1 MKQIIYQA
9 LPRLWGKGH
18 FSDWTGKAFS
28 YLKTLGVDY
37 LWLTGVPRHESGTPF
52 TKGCPGSPYA
62 IIDWYDVNPYLADNE
77 DKRMH
82 EFELLIK
89 RAHLAG
95 IKIMIDYIPNHVGRS
110 YAGDLPCFDHCD
122 GDWTDTRKVN
132 WNDPSTVDK
141 MVDILCFWANKG
153 IDGFRCD
160 MVELVSAEALGEVVR
175 RTRSAFPGLVF
186 VAETYIKE
194 NYRRYLSTSSIDI
207 LYDKSG
213 SYDILRAISNGNCSA
228 TALTSNWQWQAEI
241 QGAMLNF
248 LENHDEQRLASR
260 FWNNGR
266 RYPWAELAFS
276 VLFNEASFMLYYGQ
290 EWMDDAAE
298 TDNGRTSIYDFTSPS
313 GVRRAAHFARTGK
326 AIKLN
331 DAADTDSLDCYRR
344 YLELMQTA
352 ASPLMRQG
360 SNWDL
365 CYLQNDCKWNRDN
378 MFAFARYDGHG
389 AAVVICNFSDSDTEL
404 SVRLPEELLKYTGG
418 MRSINMEAR
427 AGDYSIIYFWDTC
440 KLPWHNVT

>member
-248 LENHDEQRLASR
+248 LENHDEQRIASR

-276 VLFNEASFMLYYGQ
+276 VLFNKASFMLYYGQ

-427 AGDYSIIYFWDTC
+427 AGDYSIIYFF
-440 KLPWHNVT
+440 V

>member
-77 DKRMH
+77 NKRMH

-313 GVRRAAHFARTGK
+313 GVRRATHFARTGK

-427 AGDYSIIYFWDTC
+427 AGDYSIIYFF
-440 KLPWHNVT
+440 V

>member
-331 DAADTDSLDCYRR
+331 AADTDSLDCYRR

-427 AGDYSIIYFWDTC
+427 AGDYSIIYFF
-440 KLPWHNVT
+440 V

>member
-326 AIKLN
+326 ALN

-427 AGDYSIIYFWDTC
+427 AGDYSIIYFF
-440 KLPWHNVT
+440 V

>member
-77 DKRMH
+77 NKRMH

-276 VLFNEASFMLYYGQ
+276 GLFNDASFMLYYGQ

-427 AGDYSIIYFWDTC
+427 AGDYSIIYFF
-440 KLPWHNVT
+440 V

>member
-28 YLKTLGVDY
+28 YLKALGVDY

-186 VAETYIKE
+186 VAETYVKE

-389 AAVVICNFSDSDTEL
+389 AAVVICNFSDFDTEL

-418 MRSINMEAR
+418 MRNINMEAR
-427 AGDYSIIYFWDTC
+427 AGDYAIIYFF
-440 KLPWHNVT
+440 V

>member
-186 VAETYIKE
+186 VAETYVKE

-313 GVRRAAHFARTGK
+313 GVRRAAHFAKTGK

-427 AGDYSIIYFWDTC
+427 AGDYSIIYFF
-440 KLPWHNVT
+440 V

>member
-28 YLKTLGVDY
+28 YLKALGVDY

-186 VAETYIKE
+186 VAETYVKE

-427 AGDYSIIYFWDTC
+427 AGDYSIIYFF
-440 KLPWHNVT
+440 V

>member
-1 MKQIIYQA
+1 MTVYQV
-9 LPRLWGKGH
+9 LTRLWGSGK
-18 FSDWTGKAFS
+18 FSAFDS
-28 YLKTLGVDY
+28 RSLAYLNQLGVTHVWY
-37 LWLTGVPRHESGTPF
+37 TGVLRHSSGKNYV
-52 TKGCPGSPYA
+52 KGNIGSPYS
-62 IIDWYDVNPYLADNE
+62 IVDYYDVNPYLADNE

-160 MVELVSAEALGEVVR
+160 MVELVSADALGEVVR

-186 VAETYIKE
+186 VAETYVKE

-276 VLFNEASFMLYYGQ
+276 MLFNEASFMLYYGQ

-331 DAADTDSLDCYRR
+331 AADTDSLDCYRR

-427 AGDYSIIYFWDTC
+427 AGDYSIIYFF
-440 KLPWHNVT
+440 V

>member
-427 AGDYSIIYFWDTC
+427 AGDYSIIYFF
-440 KLPWHNVT
+440 V

>member
-95 IKIMIDYIPNHVGRS
+95 INIMIDYIPNHVGRS

-313 GVRRAAHFARTGK
+313 GVRRAAHFAKTGK

-365 CYLQNDCKWNRDN
+365 CYLQNDYKWNKDN

-427 AGDYSIIYFWDTC
+427 AGDYSIIYFF
-440 KLPWHNVT
+440 V

>member
-77 DKRMH
+77 NKRMH

-266 RYPWAELAFS
+266 RYPWVELAFS

-427 AGDYSIIYFWDTC
+427 AGDYSIIYFF
-440 KLPWHNVT
+440 V

>member
-77 DKRMH
+77 NKRMH

-248 LENHDEQRLASR
+248 LENHDEQRIASR

-344 YLELMQTA
+344 YLDLMQTA

-427 AGDYSIIYFWDTC
+427 AGDYSIIYFF
-440 KLPWHNVT
+440 V

>member
-418 MRSINMEAR
+418 MRNINMEAR
-427 AGDYSIIYFWDTC
+427 AGDYAIIYFF
-440 KLPWHNVT
+440 V

>member
-77 DKRMH
+77 NKRMH

-260 FWNNGR
+260 FWNHGR

-427 AGDYSIIYFWDTC
+427 AGDYSIIYFF
-440 KLPWHNVT
+440 V

>member
-378 MFAFARYDGHG
+378 MFAFARYNGHG
-389 AAVVICNFSDSDTEL
+389 AAVVICNFSDFDTEL

-427 AGDYSIIYFWDTC
+427 AGDYSIIYFF
-440 KLPWHNVT
+440 V

>member
-9 LPRLWGKGH
+9 LPRLWEKGH

-77 DKRMH
+77 NKRMH

-389 AAVVICNFSDSDTEL
+389 AAVVICNFSDSVTEL
-404 SVRLPEELLKYTGG
+404 SVSLPEELLKYTGG

-427 AGDYSIIYFWDTC
+427 AGDYSIIYFF
-440 KLPWHNVT
+440 V

>member
-186 VAETYIKE
+186 VAETYVKE

-365 CYLQNDCKWNRDN
+365 CYLQNDYKWNKDN

-427 AGDYSIIYFWDTC
+427 AGDYSIIYFF
-440 KLPWHNVT
+440 V

>member
-28 YLKTLGVDY
+28 YLKALGVDY

-313 GVRRAAHFARTGK
+313 GVRRAAHFAKTGK

-365 CYLQNDCKWNRDN
+365 CYLQNDYKWNKDN

-418 MRSINMEAR
+418 MRNINMEAR
-427 AGDYSIIYFWDTC
+427 AGDYAIIYFF
-440 KLPWHNVT
+440 V

>member
-313 GVRRAAHFARTGK
+313 GVRRAAHFAKTGK

-331 DAADTDSLDCYRR
+331 DAADTDSLDCYKR

-427 AGDYSIIYFWDTC
+427 AGDYSIIYFF
-440 KLPWHNVT
+440 V

>member
-186 VAETYIKE
+186 VAETYVKE

-344 YLELMQTA
+344 YLDLMQTA

-427 AGDYSIIYFWDTC
+427 AGDYSIIYFF
-440 KLPWHNVT
+440 V

>member
-186 VAETYIKE
+186 VAETYVKE

-313 GVRRAAHFARTGK
+313 GVRRAAHFAKTGK

-365 CYLQNDCKWNRDN
+365 CYLQNDYKWNKDN

-427 AGDYSIIYFWDTC
+427 AEDYSIIYFF
-440 KLPWHNVT
+440 V

>member
-186 VAETYIKE
+186 VAETYVKE

-427 AGDYSIIYFWDTC
+427 AGDYSIIYFF
-440 KLPWHNVT
+440 V

>member
-344 YLELMQTA
+344 YRELMQTA

-360 SNWDL
+360 SYWDL

-427 AGDYSIIYFWDTC
+427 AGDYSIIYFF
-440 KLPWHNVT
+440 V

>member
-77 DKRMH
+77 NKRMH

-276 VLFNEASFMLYYGQ
+276 VLFNKASFMLYYGQ

-326 AIKLN
+326 VIKLN

-427 AGDYSIIYFWDTC
+427 AGDYSIIYFF
-440 KLPWHNVT
+440 V

>member
-276 VLFNEASFMLYYGQ
+276 VLFNDASFMLYYGQ

-427 AGDYSIIYFWDTC
+427 AGDYSIIYFF
-440 KLPWHNVT
+440 V

>member
-378 MFAFARYDGHG
+378 MFAFARYDGQD

-427 AGDYSIIYFWDTC
+427 AGDYSIIYFF
-440 KLPWHNVT
+440 V

>member
-248 LENHDEQRLASR
+248 LENHDEQRIASR

-427 AGDYSIIYFWDTC
+427 AGDYSITYFF
-440 KLPWHNVT
+440 V

>member
-77 DKRMH
+77 NKRMH

-186 VAETYIKE
+186 VAETYVKE

-276 VLFNEASFMLYYGQ
+276 VLFNKASFMLYYGQ

-427 AGDYSIIYFWDTC
+427 AGDYSIIYFF
-440 KLPWHNVT
+440 V

>member
-186 VAETYIKE
+186 VAETYVKE

-276 VLFNEASFMLYYGQ
+276 VLFNDASFMLYYGQ

-344 YLELMQTA
+344 YLDLMQTA

-427 AGDYSIIYFWDTC
+427 AGDYSIIYFF
-440 KLPWHNVT
+440 V

>member
-404 SVRLPEELLKYTGG
+404 SIKLPEELLKYTGG

-427 AGDYSIIYFWDTC
+427 AGDYSIIYFF
-440 KLPWHNVT
+440 V

>member
-290 EWMDDAAE
+290 EGMDDAAE

-427 AGDYSIIYFWDTC
+427 AGDYSIIYFF
-440 KLPWHNVT
+440 V

>member
-77 DKRMH
+77 NKRMH

-248 LENHDEQRLASR
+248 LENHDEQRLASH

-427 AGDYSIIYFWDTC
+427 AGDYSIIYFF
-440 KLPWHNVT
+440 V

>member
-77 DKRMH
+77 NKRMH

-213 SYDILRAISNGNCSA
+213 SYDILRAISNENCSA

-276 VLFNEASFMLYYGQ
+276 VLFNKASFMLYFGQ

-427 AGDYSIIYFWDTC
+427 AGDYSIIYFF
-440 KLPWHNVT
+440 V

>member
-326 AIKLN
+326 VIKLN

-427 AGDYSIIYFWDTC
+427 AGDYSIIYFF
-440 KLPWHNVT
+440 V

>member
-18 FSDWTGKAFS
+18 FSDWTGNAFS

-276 VLFNEASFMLYYGQ
+276 VLFNKASFMLYYGQ

-427 AGDYSIIYFWDTC
+427 AGDYSIIYFF
-440 KLPWHNVT
+440 V

>member
-77 DKRMH
+77 NKRMH

-160 MVELVSAEALGEVVR
+160 MVELVSTEALGEVVR

-427 AGDYSIIYFWDTC
+427 AGDYSIIYFF
-440 KLPWHNVT
+440 V

>member
-365 CYLQNDCKWNRDN
+365 CYLQTDCKWNRDN

-427 AGDYSIIYFWDTC
+427 AGDYSIIYFF
-440 KLPWHNVT
+440 V

>member
-186 VAETYIKE
+186 VAETYVKE

-248 LENHDEQRLASR
+248 LENHDEQRIASR

-427 AGDYSIIYFWDTC
+427 AGDYSIIYFF
-440 KLPWHNVT
+440 V